1 MARASARIRDLGPR
15 DLARVVRIDALHTGR
30 RKTAYWTRVLRDL
43 PGGRKAG
50 RRALR
55 RKGAEPMR
63 IGLAM
68 EDRERLIGYLVGEVR
83 AFEFGSEA
91 CGWVHALA
99 VDPEHLRGGVATGL
113 LAEACRRFRTA
124 GVRSVRTMVGRSNVP
139 VLSFFRARGFVGG
152 SFVQLELDL
161 EAG

>member
-1 MARASARIRDLGPR
+1 VKATDRAPGAPGIRDLDR
-15 DLARVVRIDALHTGR
+15 TDLAGVVRIDALHTGLG
-30 RKTAYWTRVLRDL
+30 KPAYWERVFKDLR
-43 PGGRKAG
+43 
-50 RRALR
+50 R
-55 RKGAEPMR
+55 RKGPDRRDAEALR
-63 IGLAM
+63 VGLAA

-83 AFEFGSEA
+83 AFEFGSER

-99 VDPEHLRGGVATGL
+99 VDPRHLRAGVASAL
-113 LAEACRRFRTA
+113 LAEACRRFRAA

-139 VLSFFRARGFVGG
+139 VLSFFRASGFVGG

>member
-1 MARASARIRDLGPR
+1 MRASARIRDLGPG
-15 DLARVVRIDALHTGR
+15 DLAGVVRIDALHTGLN
-30 RKTAYWTRVLRDL
+30 KPAYWARVLRDL
-43 PGGRKAG
+43 PGRGKTGRRTVGRKD
-50 RRALR
+50 
-55 RKGAEPMR
+55 AEPLRM
-63 IGLAM
+63 GLAI

-91 CGWVHALA
+91 CGWVQALA
-99 VDPEHLRGGVATGL
+99 VDPEHLRGGVASAL

-139 VLSFFRARGFVGG
+139 VLSFFRASGFVGG
-152 SFVQLELDL
+152 SFVQIELDL